1 MELKRRRRRWRRKR
15 RLGAPY
21 MVVSFV
27 LMCLSDG
34 NDQAT
39 ATAAAASLK
48 NDLVQFHLR

>member
-39 ATAAAASLK
+39 ATAASLK
-48 NDLVQFHLR
+48 NDLVQFHLL